1 MKRES
6 YPLSMIL
13 LALFTL
19 VLLSV
24 SCQQPAAAAPE
35 KPPTAKVSKTKI
47 AKIVFIGKQDACDC
61 TRKRVDDSYAELQS
75 ALSGHKDITV
85 ERIRV
90 DTDRAQVEP
99 YRKLRAIMVLP
110 AIYLLDGAGK
120 LIEMLQGEVKSE
132 QVKKVLG

>member
-6 YPLSMIL
+6 YPFGMVLV
-13 LALFTL
+13 ALFTL
-19 VLLSV
+19 VLLGV
-24 SCQQPAAAAPE
+24 GCQQPAAAAPE
-35 KPPTAKVSKTKI
+35 KPPAAKVSKSKI

-61 TRKRVDDSYAELQS
+61 TRKRVDDAYAELQS
-75 ALSGHKDITV
+75 ALASHKDITV

-90 DTDRAQVEP
+90 DTDSAQVEP

-110 AIYLLDGAGK
+110 AIYLLDKSGK
-120 LIEMLQGEVKSE
+120 LVEMLQGEVKSE